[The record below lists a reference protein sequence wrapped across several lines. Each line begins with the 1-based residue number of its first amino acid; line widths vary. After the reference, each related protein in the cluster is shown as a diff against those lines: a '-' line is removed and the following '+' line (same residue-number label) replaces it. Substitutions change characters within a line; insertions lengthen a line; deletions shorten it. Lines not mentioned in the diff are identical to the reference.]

1 MKELLKAVSRLRKA
15 QEDSIR
21 KIETIALAMR
31 TLGLDEASETLLSV
45 CGVMYWDLSKIETAT
60 SEAADEFASR
70 PLLAEH
76 MVGVEIGKRRKL
88 DAED

>member
-1 MKELLKAVSRLRKA
+1 MKELLEAVSRLRKA
-15 QEDSIR
+15 QVNSIR

-45 CGVMYWDLSKIETAT
+45 CGVMYWDLSEIETAT
-60 SEAADEFASR
+60 SEAVDELASR

-76 MVGVEIGKRRKL
+76 MVEIEIEKKRKL